1 MVSKALACDVC
12 GAPLPVPADDT
23 ALTVTCAH
31 CQHVQALPDA
41 DRRRAARE
49 EQAARVE
56 HERRRLQA
64 EQAHERVMRSSSRMS
79 LWITLGSF
87 AFAIVIAAITAGPS
101 IVGAWSAVESL
112 GVAPPS
118 GPTTIPVGPAPPA
131 APPVVIAVTPPPPAR
146 DPAALAE
153 TARVRLAAKMRERVQ
168 AGCRRVIMPPE
179 VVTGPKSM
187 TATLVVGRQCID
199 ILAVAGAPETSLAVT
214 MTNPFGEPIPG
225 PTPGTE
231 PELRHCAT
239 VAGPHP
245 VRVAPSTNDPWAVAA
260 IECPAGRGASR

>member
-1 MVSKALACDVC
+1 MVSKALVCDVC
-12 GAPLPVPADDT
+12 GAPLAVPTDDT
-23 ALTVTCAH
+23 ALTVTCSH

-41 DRRRAARE
+41 DRRRAARQ
-49 EQAARVE
+49 EQAARAE
-56 HERRRLQA
+56 HERGRIAA
-64 EQAHERVMRSSSRMS
+64 EQAHERAMRSSSRMS
-79 LWITLGSF
+79 TWITLGAF
-87 AFAIVIAAITAGPS
+87 AFAIVVAAISAGPS
-101 IVGAWSAVESL
+101 LLGTWSAVESL
-112 GVAPPS
+112 GVAPPV
-118 GPTTIPVGPAPPA
+118 GPTTIPVAAPPT

-153 TARVRLAAKMRERVQ
+153 TARARLAVKMRERVQ

-179 VVTGPKSM
+179 VLTGPKSM

-214 MTNPFGEPIPG
+214 MTNPFGEPIPA
-225 PTPGTE
+225 PAPGTE

-260 IECPAGRGASR
+260 IECPAGRGAAR